1 MRKLVLLVLLLAG
14 LAPAF
19 ASASVPDVPRHA
31 VVLLYHRFGDP
42 RYPTTNIDMPQFRAQ
57 LNYLASNGFHVWPLG
72 RIIRH
77 LRDGRP
83 IPDHTVAITIDDA
96 YRTVYENAYPLL
108 RAHHFPFTVFV
119 ATRVVDEHGDSFMT
133 WQQMREM
140 ARHGATFAD
149 HTVDHAHLVDRPGGE
164 SEKAWA
170 KQVRRDVREAQRRL
184 QAELGSRTNTGP
196 KLFAY
201 PYGEYDPALQRM
213 LQKMGYVSFG
223 QQSGAIGPGSDL
235 EALPRFPMA
244 GRFGTMEQ
252 FRSKIDTLPLPVTSA
267 TPDDPVVSRSQDPPV
282 MTLALGS
289 GLSRGERDQL
299 SCYGS
304 NQGRLPVTWLN
315 RAHTRFRVRATRA
328 FPERRARYNCT
339 VPAGGGRYYW
349 YSHPW
354 IWPGRPES
362 GG

>member
-1 MRKLVLLVLLLAG
+1 MLLPLALAALLAG
-14 LAPAF
+14 PVPAV
-19 ASASVPDVPRHA
+19 ASATAPEIPQHA
-31 VVLLYHRFGDP
+31 VVLLYHRFGDS
-42 RYPTTNIDMPQFRAQ
+42 RYPSTDIDMPRFRAQ
-57 LNYLASNGFHVWPLG
+57 LNYLASNGFHVWPLP

-83 IPDHTVAITIDDA
+83 IPDHTVAITVDDA

-108 RAHHFPFTVFV
+108 KAHHFPFTVFV
-119 ATRVVDEHGDSFMT
+119 ATRVVDDHGASFMT

-140 ARHGATFAD
+140 AQHGATFAD
-149 HTVDHAHLVDRPGGE
+149 HTVDHPHLVDRRQGEGGH
-164 SEKAWA
+164 AWA
-170 KQVRRDVREAQRRL
+170 KRVRREIRKAQQRL
-184 QAELGSRTNTGP
+184 QAKLGPNSNSGP

-201 PYGEYDPALQRM
+201 PYGEYNPALQKM
-213 LQKMGYVSFG
+213 LRQMGYVSFG

-252 FRSKIDTLPLPVTSA
+252 FRSKIDTLPLPVASA
-267 TPDDPVVSRSQDPPV
+267 TPDDPVSPPRDPPV
-282 MTLALGS
+282 MTVTLGS
-289 GLSRGERDQL
+289 GPTRGERDQL

-304 NQGRLPVTWLN
+304 NQGRVPITWLN
-315 RAHTRFRVRATRA
+315 ADHTRFRVRAPKA